1 MTVAGRR
8 PPSRWSWSIAFG
20 ALTMVSRSGIS
31 RWYLPADAV
40 RRSARSAEPFPGG
53 GERGGDPPGSCPTDD
68 VARRERAVDRGG
80 VTECVSDAGVPR
92 ECHGYGVAAPAQR
105 TSDHRVRGGVERDA
119 GPFRLPD
126 ERPDDV
132 VGDTERHAAPDQC
145 VRDGRRC
152 GVPLAR
158 GIRHPSRI
166 NGERRDETC
175 HDVER
180 GFVDRD
186 RVEQRRDAILEVALV
201 REREAL
207 E

>member
-40 RRSARSAEPFPGG
+40 RRSARSAEPFAGG
-53 GERGGDPPGSCPTDD
+53 GERGGDPPRSRPTDD

-119 GPFRLPD
+119 GTDAMITSAL
-126 ERPDDV
+126 
-132 VGDTERHAAPDQC
+132 G
-145 VRDGRRC
+145 G
-152 GVPLAR
+152 
-158 GIRHPSRI
+158 
-166 NGERRDETC
+166 
-175 HDVER
+175 
-180 GFVDRD
+180 RD
-186 RVEQRRDAILEVALV
+186 RKSTRLNSSHMSISYAVFCLKKKIIKIHTH
-201 REREAL
+201 
-207 E
+207 